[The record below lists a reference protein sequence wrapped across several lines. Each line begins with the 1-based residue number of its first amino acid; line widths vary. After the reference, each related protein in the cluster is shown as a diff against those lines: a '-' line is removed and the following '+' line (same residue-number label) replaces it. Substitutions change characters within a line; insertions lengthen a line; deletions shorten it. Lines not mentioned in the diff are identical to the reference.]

1 LITEE
6 ERFVTKNDSLV
17 ILISSLIFISNGMFK
32 KTLSTAMAVL
42 SNQQADWT
50 VRLQAIEKLYSL
62 VENDD

>member
-1 LITEE
+1 MIL
-6 ERFVTKNDSLV
+6 FV
-17 ILISSLIFISNGMFK
+17 ILISYLIFISNGMFK

>member
-1 LITEE
+1 
-6 ERFVTKNDSLV
+6 
-17 ILISSLIFISNGMFK
+17 
-32 KTLSTAMAVL
+32 MAVL